1 MGHYRDHHATIF
13 VARGVAGPIEATRR
27 RWDPV
32 MATQIA
38 AHVTL
43 AYPHEVPIV
52 DLFFRRVRESSS
64 RCKPFRLILGGLACF
79 DRPEDGVY
87 VTVDDPEGGYRKLHD
102 ELLRPPFQSTARS
115 PHVTLVHPRTSS
127 RGRELWDRGAYE
139 AQRREFTAEEV
150 TITAFDG
157 TKWVVLVTYP
167 LHGRKNVGY

>member
-13 VARGVAGPIEATRR
+13 VAPGVAGPIEATRR
-27 RWDPV
+27 RWDPH

-43 AYPHEVPIV
+43 ADPHEAPIL
-52 DLFFRRVRESSS
+52 DLLFQRVRESSR
-64 RCKPFRLILGGLACF
+64 RCRPFRLRLGGLACF

-87 VTVDDPEGGYRKLHD
+87 VTVEDPDGGYRKLRD
-102 ELLRPPFQSTARS
+102 ELLRPPFQGIARS

-127 RGRELWDRGAYE
+127 RGRELWDRGVYE
-139 AQRREFTAEEV
+139 EQGPEFTAEEV

-157 TKWVVLVTYP
+157 TKWVVLMTCP
-167 LHGRKNVGY
+167 LRG